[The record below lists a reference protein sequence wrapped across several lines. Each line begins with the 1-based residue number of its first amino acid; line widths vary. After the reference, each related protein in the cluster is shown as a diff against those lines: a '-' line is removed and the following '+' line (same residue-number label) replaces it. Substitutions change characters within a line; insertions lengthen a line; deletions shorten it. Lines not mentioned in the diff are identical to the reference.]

1 MSEIIKKSKSIKENE
16 IRIET
21 KEENNSINEN
31 PSEDERDMILN
42 NPEAFRKKRDFFSFY
57 SKQRSSTTKASARP
71 MLNIHNKKAN
81 QEIILERQEYKR
93 FSAIELIP
101 RGFGLVKLKERIEF
115 FEKSLLEKE
124 YKINALNEQ
133 QKKFYDNNE
142 PRKFDFDSI
151 KVENSKP
158 ISFKNINEQN
168 NNKNLNNEFGKN
180 NKDNNMSK
188 NNDNE
193 HNNNNEKNE
202 LKKKLNL
209 NLIVDYSKIINSSKI
224 NRKKKELD
232 IFLNKKKDNNIFKDN
247 SSNTNNIITI
257 NNIQTKQE
265 EDLLSLSF
273 NSYKE
278 EENSTN
284 FSHALNPEKIVKIKP
299 KHRKQ
304 NSDICNFNN
313 LISKTTRPE
322 QKESNLP
329 KLGQIVKAFDIDEA
343 ISKEKNYKYVFVKKT
358 NDRLS
363 VEKNN
368 KYKSRSVKKILYE
381 NISDKMSLDRFDK
394 AKYNLNI
401 ENNNKIIKNQIFEI
415 FDKIIMDNNIKT
427 KKQKNIKNKK
437 QKFIK
442 AIEIMPQLLLIK
454 QKVNS
459 LLANNGKN
467 SDNIN
472 IDFNLNEIDIKNH
485 ISSMYFLDCL
495 GIDRSILF
503 KENEKEIIQNKNF
516 INDIDENII
525 LIAKNNK
532 KRYIKYYFRNLNKAN
547 LFLDILI
554 DNINKIQLKEN
565 ISINK

>member
-21 KEENNSINEN
+21 KEENNNINEN

-57 SKQRSSTTKASARP
+57 SKQRSSMTKASARP

-202 LKKKLNL
+202 LKKKSNL

-232 IFLNKKKDNNIFKDN
+232 IFLNKKKDNNIFNDISN
-247 SSNTNNIITI
+247 NTNNF

-299 KHRKQ
+299 EHRKQ
-304 NSDICNFNN
+304 NSEICNFNN

-322 QKESNLP
+322 QKDSNLP

-363 VEKNN
+363 VEKNY

-394 AKYNLNI
+394 AKYNLNTA
-401 ENNNKIIKNQIFEI
+401 NNNKIIKNQIFEI
-415 FDKIIMDNNIKT
+415 FDKIIMDNNIKI

-442 AIEIMPQLLLIK
+442 AIEIMPQLLLVK